1 MHEFFV
7 SSSYFCVL
15 LTLVAFSLGNLCQK
29 KWKLAVLNPILIGAG
44 FVMAVL
50 TVLDIPNE
58 TYQTGCQ
65 ILNYL
70 LTPATICL
78 SISFY
83 QQFRKL
89 KQHIWAILAGV
100 LAGITAGIGSIW
112 LLCRM
117 FRLDR
122 ALTLSLLPKSITNAI
137 GVALSQEIGGIAAV
151 TTAAIA
157 VTGILGN
164 MLGPVL
170 CRLLKLKE
178 PIAQGV
184 AFGTAS
190 HVIGTS
196 KADELSHLAGAAGS
210 LSLTMAGLVTAL
222 ALSILSQY
230 A

>member
-1 MHEFFV
+1 MHEFLV

-170 CRLLKLKE
+170 CKILKLKE

-184 AFGTAS
+184 AFGTAG

-196 KADELSHLAGAAGS
+196 RANELSPLTGAVSS
-210 LSLTMAGLVTAL
+210 LSLVVAGLLTAV
-222 ALSILSQY
+222 ILPMFS
-230 A
+230 AFV

>member
-1 MHEFFV
+1 MYEFLT
-7 SSSYFCVL
+7 SSSYFFLL
-15 LTLVAFSLGNLCQK
+15 LTLSAFALGSLVQK
-29 KWKLAVLNPILIGAG
+29 KGKLAIFNPILIGAG
-44 FVMAVL
+44 LVMAVL

-58 TYQTGCQ
+58 TYQAGCQ
-65 ILNYL
+65 TLNHL

-83 QQFRKL
+83 RQFREL

-100 LAGITAGIGSIW
+100 LAGIVAAIGSIW
-112 LLCRM
+112 LLSRM

-122 ALTLSLLPKSITNAI
+122 ALTLALLPKSVTNAI

-170 CRLLKLKE
+170 CKLLKLKD

-190 HVIGTS
+190 HVVGTS
-196 KADELSHLAGAAGS
+196 KADEMSRLAGAAGS
-210 LSLTMAGLVTAL
+210 LALTMAGMITAL
-222 ALSILSQY
+222 ALSFLSQY
-230 A
+230 V